1 MSTEQETNIKTRAG
15 NMSDA
20 RVGITGCAWSGCQGA
35 VTPLQREV
43 HQGLDQGPLGP
54 RHPAVRLAI
63 PDKRRSLVHF
73 RTPCPP

>member
-43 HQGLDQGPLGP
+43 HAG
-54 RHPAVRLAI
+54 RVRVG
-63 PDKRRSLVHF
+63 SLRKMCSLYAEKSLKITVAF
-73 RTPCPP
+73 